1 MKYLNIIFAAAIFIT
16 ACSPGGPKTENKDG
30 DQPAD
35 STLVKNNS
43 GAATDTS
50 RCFLLTEGKDN
61 KDTTT
66 IELAIKSG
74 KVTGQ
79 MIWLPY
85 QKDKRQGTLEGVI
98 KDDSI
103 RAVWSFMQ
111 EGMRDSISLKFLL
124 KGNLLIQK
132 PLKFDEKIGKEQ
144 TDEKAGYT
152 LAYKETDK
160 VKK

>member
-1 MKYLNIIFAAAIFIT
+1 MKYLNIISAAAIFMA

-30 DQPAD
+30 AQPTD
-35 STLVKNNS
+35 TTLVKNN
-43 GAATDTS
+43 ANATDTS
-50 RCFLLTEGKDN
+50 RCFLLTEGKNN

-66 IELAIKSG
+66 IELAIKNK

-85 QKDKRQGTLEGVI
+85 EKDKRTGTLEGVI

-103 RAVWSFMQ
+103 HAVWSFMQ
-111 EGMRDSISLKFLL
+111 EGMRDSIPLKFLL
-124 KGNLLIQK
+124 KGNLLVQK
-132 PLKFDEKIGKEQ
+132 PLKFDEKTGKQQ

-152 LAYKETDK
+152 LAYKETGK
-160 VKK
+160 IKK

>member
-1 MKYLNIIFAAAIFIT
+1 MKYLNIIFAATILMA
-16 ACSPGGPKTENKDG
+16 ACSPGKPKTGNRDG

-35 STLVKNNS
+35 SAFVKNNA
-43 GAATDTS
+43 AATDTS

-66 IELAIKSG
+66 VELAIKNG

-85 QKDKRQGTLEGVI
+85 QKDKRTGALEGTI

-111 EGMRDSISLKFLL
+111 EGLRDSIPIKFLL

-132 PLKFDEKIGKEQ
+132 PLKFDEKTGKEQ

-152 LAYKETDK
+152 VAYKETNK

>member
-1 MKYLNIIFAAAIFIT
+1 MKYLNIIFAATIFMA
-16 ACSPGGPKTENKDG
+16 ACSPGHPKTENKDG

-35 STLVKNNS
+35 SSLVKSNIN
-43 GAATDTS
+43 AATDTS
-50 RCFLLTEGKDN
+50 RCFLLTEGNDN

-66 IELAIKSG
+66 IELAIKNG

-85 QKDKRQGTLEGVI
+85 EKDKRKGTLEGVI

-103 RAVWSFMQ
+103 AAVWSFMQ
-111 EGMRDSISLKFLL
+111 EGMHDSIPLKFLL
-124 KGNLLIQK
+124 KGNLLVQK
-132 PLKFDEKIGKEQ
+132 PLKFDEKTGKQQ

-152 LAYKETDK
+152 VAYKETDK
-160 VKK
+160 PKK